1 MILADVLSGLVE
13 TDTDLLLAINGW
25 RAEWADYFMYAF
37 SGKWI
42 WVPLYA
48 AILYVIVRNLHWKV
62 AIGCVVAIALTI
74 VFADQ
79 VGATVIR
86 PVVCRLRPANLEN
99 PVSEFV
105 QIVNGYR
112 GGRYGFPSCHAA
124 NTFGLAFFLFYLFR
138 NRALNWF
145 IMLWAVVTCYSRS
158 YLGVHYPGD
167 LLVGAFVGFVGA
179 SLLIASCFVSNS
191 SRYTS
196 STGPRPLVYFAPFP
210 SLCIFRRCLISLVHP
225 VYKLLSLH
233 FNMYVTFFICLILCL
248 SVY

>member
-112 GGRYGFPSCHAA
+112 GGRYVLFPFL
-124 NTFGLAFFLFYLFR
+124 FGSTLSRRLAGRCFCGLCRCFSLLLAFQS
-138 NRALNWF
+138 
-145 IMLWAVVTCYSRS
+145 AV
-158 YLGVHYPGD
+158 
-167 LLVGAFVGFVGA
+167 
-179 SLLIASCFVSNS
+179 
-191 SRYTS
+191 
-196 STGPRPLVYFAPFP
+196 
-210 SLCIFRRCLISLVHP
+210 
-225 VYKLLSLH
+225 
-233 FNMYVTFFICLILCL
+233 
-248 SVY
+248 